1 MKARLF
7 GLAFFVFL
15 NMIEIKKFKFV
26 SNLDFV
32 CQSLKDKKILF
43 EADWK
48 NNILYCEEKDE
59 KEVFEFI
66 NSLNLDE
73 NEVEVDESVIAG
85 YKEWDKNMYNPGHFT
100 GGHMPFFDKE
110 KNNYALYG
118 FITIISGLICLIEIV
133 NANKFRKSVFWF
145 GIIITFLISFS
156 FFYQHYKFKKTRK

>member
-32 CQSLKDKKILF
+32 CQSLKDKGILF
-43 EADWK
+43 EADWE
-48 NNILYCEEKDE
+48 NNILYCEEKD
-59 KEVFEFI
+59 KQNVFEFI

-85 YKEWDKNMYNPGHFT
+85 YKE
-100 GGHMPFFDKE
+100 
-110 KNNYALYG
+110 
-118 FITIISGLICLIEIV
+118 
-133 NANKFRKSVFWF
+133 
-145 GIIITFLISFS
+145 
-156 FFYQHYKFKKTRK
+156 

>member
-1 MKARLF
+1 
-7 GLAFFVFL
+7 
-15 NMIEIKKFKFV
+15 MIEIKKFKFT

-59 KEVFEFI
+59 QEVFEFI

-85 YKEWDKNMYNPGHFT
+85 YKEWDKNMYNPGHYT
-100 GGHMPFFDKE
+100 GGNIPFFDKE

-118 FITIISGLICLIEIV
+118 FITIISGTVCLLQIV
-133 NANKFRKSVFWF
+133 NEDKFSKSAFW
-145 GIIITFLISFS
+145 IIFLIIVLIAFS
-156 FFYQHYKFKKTRK
+156 FFYQHYKFKRTRK